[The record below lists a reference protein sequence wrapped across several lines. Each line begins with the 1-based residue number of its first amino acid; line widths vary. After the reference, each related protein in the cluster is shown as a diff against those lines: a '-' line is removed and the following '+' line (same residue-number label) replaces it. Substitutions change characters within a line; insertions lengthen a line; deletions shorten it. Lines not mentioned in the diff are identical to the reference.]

1 MDNIFK
7 YICSHRLKKKFWK
20 VLILKNVSFTVLHQ
34 IHFVWVEPPFWGK
47 ASRRGRKPFSWRWSL
62 AWGCSRQSYCWD
74 CCVQSDGKGW
84 WGQTTDGAEKP
95 PLSGQNQIY
104 RGSNVQRSRVNKGE
118 RLTLVQWFILFMLL
132 VHRNSSII

>member
-7 YICSHRLKKKFWK
+7 YICSRRLKKKFWK

-34 IHFVWVEPPFWGK
+34 IHFVWVEPPFWVK
-47 ASRRGRKPFSWRWSL
+47 ASHRGRKPFSWRWSL
-62 AWGCSRQSYCWD
+62 AWGCSRRSYCWD